1 MQFVRLVVG
10 LMRLIITNMKIL
22 KIIQQAVPVIYMIV
36 LIPFIK
42 NDIMLALMDIIIIA
56 MSLVVHKEKN
66 DFIFLAFGL
75 IALTISESF
84 FIMTGVETFVRHSLF
99 GIMPIWL
106 PVLWAYAFVA
116 IKRSIIILNK

>member
-1 MQFVRLVVG
+1 
-10 LMRLIITNMKIL
+10 MRLIITNMKIL
-22 KIIQQAVPVIYMIV
+22 KIIQQAVPVICMIV